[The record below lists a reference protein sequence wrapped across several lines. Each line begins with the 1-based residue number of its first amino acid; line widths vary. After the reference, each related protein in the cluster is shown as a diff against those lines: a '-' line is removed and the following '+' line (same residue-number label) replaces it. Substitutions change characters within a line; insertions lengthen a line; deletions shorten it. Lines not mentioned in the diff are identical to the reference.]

1 MSLTTSLSFSSSD
14 PFATVAPFYN
24 LDLRDYNDDV
34 SLYRLLAE
42 RSTGS
47 VLELGCGTGRV
58 ALALAGDG
66 HDVVG
71 VDMSTGMLE
80 IANRHDHSNSVRW
93 IRGDMR
99 ALDLDREFGLILV
112 PLGGLQHMQE
122 IDDLVATMTVIAHHL
137 SSGGV
142 AVVDVEAPIAE
153 DFTSGSQPLIEHWTR
168 EWQSQPD
175 DVPAMVS
182 KLVQV
187 EVRAAQSRRDVTWH
201 YDIQGSDVPLR
212 RVTAQFVL
220 RTITYGE
227 LELAGRLAGLQLS
240 TAWGDYEMTPYDDRG
255 ERLMMSFIN
264 SESSS

>member
-14 PFATVAPFYN
+14 PFATIAPFYD
-24 LDLRDYNDDV
+24 LDLQGYDEDIA
-34 SLYRLLAE
+34 LYRLLAE

-58 ALALAGDG
+58 ALALADDG

-71 VDMSTGMLE
+71 VDMSKGMLE
-80 IANRHDHSNSVRW
+80 IAKRHDHSNNVRW
-93 IRGDMR
+93 IHGDMC
-99 ALDLDREFGLILV
+99 ALDLDREFDLILV

-122 IDDLVATMTVIAHHL
+122 IDDLVATMTVIEHHL

-142 AVVDVEAPIAE
+142 AVVDVEAPSAE
-153 DFTSGSQPLIEHWTR
+153 DFTAGSQPLVEHWTR
-168 EWQSQPD
+168 EWQSKPD
-175 DVPAMVS
+175 DDIAMVS

-187 EVRAAQSRRDVTWH
+187 EVRSAQARRDVTWH
-201 YDIQGSDVPLR
+201 YDVQGSDVPLR
-212 RVTAQFVL
+212 RITAQFVL

-240 TAWGDYEMTPYDDRG
+240 TAWGDYEMTPYDDRS
-255 ERLMMSFIN
+255 ERLVMAFVN
-264 SESSS
+264 PESIS